1 MEVRPAV
8 MHRLQSSFRIVF
20 APAVEPASDGRA
32 ASSTLGTNAGVC
44 GFETYSTHTPTH
56 IESKTHTLTQ
66 TLIRAAQLAKDASGI
81 SAILRLSLS

>member
-32 ASSTLGTNAGVC
+32 ASSTLETNAGVC
-44 GFETYSTHTPTH
+44 VCETYTPTH
-56 IESKTHTLTQ
+56 SESKTHTLTQ
-66 TLIRAAQLAKDASGI
+66 TLIRAAQLAKDAFGV

>member
-8 MHRLQSSFRIVF
+8 MHRLQSSFRIVL
-20 APAVEPASDGRA
+20 APAVEPASDGRV
-32 ASSTLGTNAGVC
+32 ASSTLGTKADVC
-44 GFETYSTHTPTH
+44 GFQTHSSPH

-66 TLIRAAQLAKDASGI
+66 TQIRAAQLAKDASGV

>member
-32 ASSTLGTNAGVC
+32 ASSTLETNAGVC
-44 GFETYSTHTPTH
+44 SFQTQSPTH

-66 TLIRAAQLAKDASGI
+66 TLIRAAQLAKDAFGV

>member
-20 APAVEPASDGRA
+20 APAVESASDGRV
-32 ASSTLGTNAGVC
+32 ASSTLGPKAVVC
-44 GFETYSTHTPTH
+44 GFETHSSTH
-56 IESKTHTLTQ
+56 IESKTLTLTQ
-66 TLIRAAQLAKDASGI
+66 AEIRAAQLAKDAFSI

>member
-20 APAVEPASDGRA
+20 APAVEPASDGRVV
-32 ASSTLGTNAGVC
+32 SSTLGTKVDAC
-44 GFETYSTHTPTH
+44 GFQTHSSTH
-56 IESKTHTLTQ
+56 IESKTQTLTQ
-66 TLIRAAQLAKDASGI
+66 TEIRAAQLAKDASSV

>member
-32 ASSTLGTNAGVC
+32 ASSTLGTKAGVC
-44 GFETYSTHTPTH
+44 GFPTHSSIH

-66 TLIRAAQLAKDASGI
+66 TKIRAAQLAKDASGV